1 VVQVNGK
8 KRGEVRV
15 PRDADKNTIEQIVL
29 ALPFVQKAIA
39 GLPVKKIIIVPGR
52 LVNVVV

>member
-8 KRGEVRV
+8 KRGDVRV
-15 PRDADKNTIEQIVL
+15 PRDADKNTIERIVL
-29 ALPFVQKAIA
+29 ALSFVQKAIA
-39 GLPVKKIIIVPGR
+39 GLSVKKIIIVPGR

>member
-8 KRGEVRV
+8 KRGDVRV
-15 PRDADKNTIEQIVL
+15 PRDADKSTIEKIVL
-29 ALPFVQKAIA
+29 ALPFVQKIIS
-39 GLPVKKIIIVPGR
+39 GLSVKKIIIVPGR